1 MYCFTRSGSA
11 KNPIQRRAVAP
22 WRFSAGTYAGI
33 SRAEIPLRD
42 LRQQIY
48 TTCRARGHLLV
59 TQLPRTKIPQRKWSS
74 DPFPSLSPRKECEKE
89 AKWAEFSDRGRSRK
103 VQKLEA
109 V

>member
-11 KNPIQRRAVAP
+11 KNPIQRRAVALAP

-48 TTCRARGHLLV
+48 ATAEPEDICWLRG
-59 TQLPRTKIPQRKWSS
+59 W
-74 DPFPSLSPRKECEKE
+74 
-89 AKWAEFSDRGRSRK
+89 RGLRSRRVSGVLTLSRASLQEK
-103 VQKLEA
+103 NARKRRNEQTFQTVA
-109 V
+109 G